1 MTFKAKVVIALGAVS
16 ETLVASE
23 TLGTDGIAGYPAES
37 AIGTGV
43 LFLYVTFKTLVVLTL
58 GAGAAA
64 IVATAT
70 TAGSATK
77 IRYISAL
84 YAVVLFIAVS
94 AAIRTAMVTAGADV
108 IISAALAAEF
118 TFNILIPCK
127 YRCRNKSCDHN
138 K

>member
-23 TLGTDGIAGYPAES
+23 TLGADGITRDPAES
-37 AIGTGV
+37 AIRTGV

-64 IVATAT
+64 IVATAAT
-70 TAGSATK
+70 TGAAAKLSH
-77 IRYISAL
+77 ISAL

-94 AAIRTAMVTAGADV
+94 AAILTAMVTAGADV
-108 IISAALAAEF
+108 VVSAALAAEF
-118 TFNILIPCK
+118 TFNVLIPCK
-127 YRCRNKSCDHN
+127 CR
-138 K
+138 